1 MTGHTRNKMK
11 KMPNGAII
19 SQAGRASP
27 GRASF
32 ELDGRLTGAVARV
45 AGVAVPAVMDGPP
58 WVSGWWCSAR
68 WLTAAERSQRAL
80 GPGVGLQLGAGGGE
94 RVLGRG
100 ESLLHQPELRPQ
112 GVLEVRAGAGVPGLG
127 VIHHRVDG

>member
-1 MTGHTRNKMK
+1 MTGHTRNNTK
-11 KMPNGAII
+11 KRPNGAII

-45 AGVAVPAVMDGPP
+45 AGVAVPAVIDAPP
-58 WVSGWWCSAR
+58 WGSGGWGSAR
-68 WLTAAERSQRAL
+68 WSRAAEPSQRAL
-80 GPGVGLQLGAGGGE
+80 RPGIGLQLGAGGGE

-100 ESLLHQPELRPQ
+100 ESL
-112 GVLEVRAGAGVPGLG
+112 
-127 VIHHRVDG
+127 